1 MEKWINADAL
11 SKALKDRVDEVNK
24 TRRKGATLPNI
35 AWFSGMASA
44 ASIVDAQPAADV
56 VPWEFLERYADW
68 FCAQVSYPEFVRE
81 AKGFYE
87 NTTRAMDGGTIGEQ
101 EGDDD
106 V

>member
-1 MEKWINADAL
+1 MDAAPGAVQGGRVMRYIDADAML
-11 SKALKDRVDEVNK
+11 DRIPNLYERRAVARWTDE
-24 TRRKGATLPNI
+24 AP
-35 AWFSGMASA
+35 
-44 ASIVDAQPAADV
+44 DADV